1 MTSWFLVLLPLFLIV
16 GSWFSKERGCL
27 YGLLVWTVLS
37 VVTILVTLSR
47 YDNKVLFVFI
57 GATTLSALSTAFLMR
72 VLTRFHFG
80 VRLIAEDHQGMGCMT
95 SVVLFLILLHLYK
108 NVLCFL
114 FL

>member
-1 MTSWFLVLLPLFLIV
+1 MTAWFLVLLPLFLIV
-16 GSWFSKERGCL
+16 GSWFSKEKGSL
-27 YGLLVWTVLS
+27 YGLLVWAVLS

-57 GATTLSALSTAFLMR
+57 GATTLSALTSILLKR

-80 VRLIAEDHQGMGCMT
+80 VRLIAEDHEGMGCMT
-95 SVVLFLILLHLYK
+95 LVVLFLIFLHLYK
-108 NVLCFL
+108 NALCFL